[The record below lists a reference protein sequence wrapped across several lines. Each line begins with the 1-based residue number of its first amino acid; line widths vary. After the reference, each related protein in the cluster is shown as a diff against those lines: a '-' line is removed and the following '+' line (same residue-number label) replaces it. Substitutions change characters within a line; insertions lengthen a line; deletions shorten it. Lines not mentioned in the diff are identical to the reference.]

1 MITVVVYSRK
11 DCHLCD
17 QAIADLDVIQAVIPH
32 KLVVLDVDS
41 NEDLKRA
48 YGNDVPVVEV
58 GPYKVKAPFDRMEL
72 QMTLGA
78 ARDRKQHLETLQDP
92 VYNAS
97 VQRGHAWSGADRFSY
112 WLSKHYLALLNLIV
126 FLYVAMPFMAPVLMK
141 VGADSPALVIYR
153 VYGFTCHQMAFR
165 SFFLFGEQSAY
176 PRQAAGVPGLTT
188 YGQATGLDESDQWAA
203 REFIGNEQLG
213 YKVAVCER
221 DVAIYGGIVLFG
233 VLFGLTGRRLRAVP
247 WYVWILLGII
257 PMGLDGASQLISQ
270 PPFNLI
276 PYRESTPFLR
286 TLTGGLFGFMTA
298 WFGFPLV
305 EESMQE
311 TRRIMATKF
320 LRLKGEQ
327 PRAVP
332 PA

>member
-1 MITVVVYSRK
+1 
-11 DCHLCD
+11 
-17 QAIADLDVIQAVIPH
+17 
-32 KLVVLDVDS
+32 
-41 NEDLKRA
+41 
-48 YGNDVPVVEV
+48 
-58 GPYKVKAPFDRMEL
+58 MEL

-126 FLYVAMPFMAPVLMK
+126 FLYVAMPFLAPVLMK

-153 VYGFTCHQMAFR
+153 AYGFTCHQMAFR
-165 SFFLFGEQSAY
+165 SFFLFGEQSVY

-233 VLFGLTGRRLRAVP
+233 VLFGLTGRRLRAIP

-270 PPFNLI
+270 PPFNMI

-327 PRAVP
+327 SRAVP